1 MPSSIQKNKQAWDD
15 LGALDP
21 LYAVISDPS
30 CQHGKWDVDRFFA
43 SGDADIGRLM
53 SEAEG
58 LGLPTHRRVAL
69 DFGCGVGRLTRALS
83 RYFPVCHGIDISD
96 PMIEQARQ
104 LNEHIPQCQFRVNA
118 ADNLAIFDDGQFD
131 LVYTNIVL
139 QHIPDREI
147 IRSYIREFVRIL
159 AEGGLLA
166 FQLPSRIGWKGRLQ
180 PRARAYSL
188 LRGLGAGPEFLYE
201 KMQLHPMRMNFIPEA
216 DVVGLIAS
224 QGARVLQVTEAD
236 KSVGGGMQARR
247 YFVTR

>member
-1 MPSSIQKNKQAWDD
+1 MSSAIQVNKRASDD
-15 LGALDP
+15 LRALDGN
-21 LYAVISDPS
+21 V
-30 CQHGKWDVDRFFA
+30 
-43 SGDADIGRLM
+43 
-53 SEAEG
+53 
-58 LGLPTHRRVAL
+58 
-69 DFGCGVGRLTRALS
+69 
-83 RYFPVCHGIDISD
+83 
-96 PMIEQARQ
+96 
-104 LNEHIPQCQFRVNA
+104 

-188 LRGLGAGPEFLYE
+188 LRTLGASPQFLYE
-201 KMQLHPMRMNFIPEA
+201 KMHIHPMRMNFIPEGEVM
-216 DVVGLIAS
+216 DLIAS
-224 QGARVLQVTEAD
+224 QGARLLQVVEAD

-247 YFVTR
+247 YYLTR